1 MHRYKHSWNG
11 AMLALLLYAVP
22 IQAQTSETPPE
33 PTKETANAGEE
44 EAEAAK
50 EASDVAEAMA
60 KDSKSGYSGTVN
72 PVGGGAKTVSAELV
86 DGDRIFDSLWASNY
100 MRDFGSGYYRFK
112 KKFNERTGIAYNVD
126 YSVLASRASFSST
139 GDEDAASSV
148 FRIYGAWHVLGDNFN
163 SGGSLIFKYEHR
175 GAINGTQSPR
185 DLGFNT
191 GSALSTANYKDS
203 GWGWTDMYVKGHALG
218 GRVGFLLGHMDPG
231 DWADQHVLLNA
242 WTNLLN
248 DSFYNN
254 PAEAIPKRTFSFV
267 TQFTL
272 GENWYAGG
280 GVHDSNGKDNHID
293 FGQVWD
299 TPELFTWA
307 EFGFKRPNAAFGEST
322 HLHYWHQDERVEA
335 GVMESWGLAFSS
347 SYVSKYDTKTILRIG
362 YSEGDAAQM
371 RRFVG
376 VAMSLPA
383 RGSDRILFG
392 AGWGSPPDKSLRDQT
407 TLEAMYRVHLTQHI
421 VVSPDIQVTFKPSFN
436 ESKDTVYMYGLRFR
450 FTF

>member
-1 MHRYKHSWNG
+1 
-11 AMLALLLYAVP
+11 MLGLLLYAAP
-22 IQAQTSETPPE
+22 IQAQTSEAPPE
-33 PTKETANAGEE
+33 PIKETADAGEE

-50 EASDVAEAMA
+50 KASDVAAAMV
-60 KDSKSGYSGTVN
+60 KDSKSGYSDTVN
-72 PVGGGAKTVSAELV
+72 PVGGGSKTVSAELI
-86 DGDRIFDSLWASNY
+86 DGDRLFDAIFDKNLPGKLGSN
-100 MRDFGSGYYRFK
+100 YYRFK
-112 KKFNERTGIAYNVD
+112 KSFNERTGIAFNVD
-126 YSVLASRASFSST
+126 YSVLATHASFSST
-139 GDEDAASSV
+139 DDEDAASSV

-203 GWGWTDMYVKGHALG
+203 GWGWTDMYVKGHLFG
-218 GRVGFLLGHMDPG
+218 GRMAFLIGHMDPG

-267 TQFTL
+267 TKLML
-272 GENWYAGG
+272 GENWYVGG

-307 EFGFKRPNAAFGEST
+307 EFGYKRSNAAFGETT
-322 HLHYWHQDERVEA
+322 HLHYWHQDQRVEA
-335 GVMESWGLAFSS
+335 GVMESWGLTFSS
-347 SYVSKYDTKTILRIG
+347 SYVSDYHVQTILRVG

-376 VAMSLPA
+376 VATSLPA

-407 TLEAMYRVHLTQHI
+407 TLEVMYRAQLTQNI
-421 VVSPDIQVTFKPSFN
+421 VVSPDLQVTFNPSFN
-436 ESKDTVYMYGLRFR
+436 DQKDTVTLYGLRFR
-450 FTF
+450 FIF